1 MSAILITGGSGMIGT
16 ALSEELEKRGHSV
29 RHLSR
34 ERIPGRYKVYQWN
47 VDRNTIDDDALLGVD
62 HIVHLAGAG
71 IADKRWTD
79 ERVKALIDSRAKAA
93 RLLLQKAIELKVT
106 PKSFIS
112 AAGVGY
118 YGVITSDHIFN
129 ELDPAGSDTIA
140 QISREWEDAVRE
152 WEPICRTVRLRTPV
166 VLSRRDGALDRLAA
180 PVKLGL
186 GAALGSG
193 KQWMPWVHLDDLVAF
208 YVRSIED
215 TSLSGAYNVVA
226 GNVTNDQMMRSI
238 AKVLGRPFF
247 LPNVPAFALKLA
259 LGKLSSILLEGSRI
273 SNKKVLNK
281 GYDFRYTDLEEAL
294 KDLLR

>member
-1 MSAILITGGSGMIGT
+1 MIGT

-34 ERIPGRYKVYQWN
+34 ERKRGRYEVYEWN
-47 VDRNTIDDDALLGVD
+47 VDRSTIDDDALRGVD

-71 IADKRWTD
+71 IADKRWSD
-79 ERVKALIDSRAKAA
+79 DRVKMLIDSRAKAA
-93 RLLLQKAIELKVT
+93 RILLQKATAIGIR

-118 YGVITSDHIFN
+118 YGAITSDQVYN
-129 ELDPAGSDTIA
+129 EEDPAGSDTLA
-140 QISREWEDAVRE
+140 RISREWENAVRE
-152 WEPICRTVRLRTPV
+152 WESICRTVRVRTPV
-166 VLSRRDGALDRLAA
+166 VLSRKDGALDRLAA
-180 PVKLGL
+180 PVKWGL

-193 KQWMPWVHLDDLVAF
+193 NQWMPWVHLDDLVAF

-215 TSLSGAYNVVA
+215 SSISGVYNVVA
-226 GNVTNDQMMRSI
+226 GNVTNKQMMRSI

-259 LGKLSSILLEGSRI
+259 LGELSTILLEGSRV
-273 SNKKVLNK
+273 SNKKILTT
-281 GYDFRYTDLEEAL
+281 GHQFRHTGLENAL